1 MMLKKGGGEVLGHVY
16 ILTNRVYFVNNWTVD
31 VSSNSCNID
40 IGLREKNKEQTQKIT
55 LEKKVHKNVDERR
68 S

>member
-1 MMLKKGGGEVLGHVY
+1 
-16 ILTNRVYFVNNWTVD
+16 VD